1 MEKNNKSK
9 KKEKKHFLNVSE
21 KQRAKPNKR
30 ADN

>member
-9 KKEKKHFLNVSE
+9 KKEKHFLNVSE